1 MEVVLLLVIGVFLI
15 YRMMQV
21 EERMNKMER
30 ASKLKEQNEHWDWKW
45 EKFEEED
52 DTDEFWE
59 SNTDKIQ
66 NDTEYR
72 DTDGWDEEMEKRYWA
87 EQIPKSSITPK
98 NAKEMMITKPDDFY
112 GKIDFDD
119 ELEEQ
124 FWNEQ
129 PPEPFA
135 TPEEVEKYNIDG
147 KK

>member
-1 MEVVLLLVIGVFLI
+1 MEIVLLLIIGVFLI
-15 YRMMQV
+15 YRMMRV
-21 EERMNKMER
+21 EERMNK
-30 ASKLKEQNEHWDWKW
+30 LEHDMFRDKQDALWTEELEKQYW
-45 EKFEEED
+45 E
-52 DTDEFWE
+52 
-59 SNTDKIQ
+59 
-66 NDTEYR
+66 
-72 DTDGWDEEMEKRYWA
+72 
-87 EQIPKSSITPK
+87 EQIPKPSITPK

-119 ELEEQ
+119 DLEQQ

>member
-1 MEVVLLLVIGVFLI
+1 MEIVLLLVIGVFLI
-15 YRMMQV
+15 YRMMRV
-21 EERMNKMER
+21 EERMNKMEH

-66 NDTEYR
+66 NDSEYR

-87 EQIPKSSITPK
+87 
-98 NAKEMMITKPDDFY
+98 
-112 GKIDFDD
+112 
-119 ELEEQ
+119 
-124 FWNEQ
+124 EQ